1 MEPNGWRYS
10 PVARQIARN
19 SSSLRMLDRAFSFA
33 RFIPRTRRSKGIRAG
48 GVPIH
53 YTVDDPQCVISHRKS
68 VLILYPVKQVDDFTA
83 GNRIDWSS
91 AKDGIDK
98 PH

>member
-1 MEPNGWRYS
+1 
-10 PVARQIARN
+10 
-19 SSSLRMLDRAFSFA
+19 
-33 RFIPRTRRSKGIRAG
+33 
-48 GVPIH
+48 
-53 YTVDDPQCVISHRKS
+53 VISHRKS